1 MLPVVEEMKRVRQA
15 YGVSRRQVAN
25 ALGVSLLSVAK
36 WETAGVTPRTEM
48 QRRIAQW
55 SVAQHATA
63 SEEMKATYT
72 QQEDVANALADY
84 VRAVHSYRVVVQR
97 AIRALR
103 PYNAV
108 AAEQIEAE
116 AMRIIIGADTETKE
130 TGESNPFSEN

>member
-36 WETAGVTPRTEM
+36 WETAGVTPRKEM
-48 QRRIAQW
+48 QQRIAQW
-55 SVAQHATA
+55 SVAQHATGSA
-63 SEEMKATYT
+63 EMKAAYT

-84 VRAVHSYRVVVQR
+84 VRAVYSYRSVLQR
-97 AIRALR
+97 AIRVLR

-108 AAEQIEAE
+108 AAEAIEAE
-116 AMRIIIGADTETKE
+116 AMRIIIGADTDTKE